1 MHKLKKSL
9 IAIAA
14 AAAVGTSGFFGWRYY
29 ADSHVTPIKV
39 YPFSYV
45 GMTEYWGDSRESYG
59 PVTTD
64 RIQTVYLSD
73 TQTVSEI
80 LVKKDQQVKKGDLL
94 MRFDTTLSQLEVERK
109 ELAIQKN
116 QMDLEEAQKELQ
128 RISWMVPMGTPPT
141 EPETEPPQ
149 PTAPAYKVFAQGDY
163 EAYKTTLS
171 ATINDVIYQ
180 TKDAYFNLLFAFEN
194 RRVAEDTVKKFEM
207 FYNQAKAFE

>member
-29 ADSHVTPIKV
+29 ADSHVPPIKV

-45 GMTEYWGDSRESYG
+45 GMTEYWGNNRESYG

-64 RIQTVYLSD
+64 RIQTVYLSN

-109 ELAIQKN
+109 ELAIQKTRWIWRKPKRN
-116 QMDLEEAQKELQ
+116 CSASAGWFPWE
-128 RISWMVPMGTPPT
+128 R
-141 EPETEPPQ
+141 PPQ
-149 PTAPAYKVFAQGDY
+149 SRRRSRPSQPHRPIRCLPRGTMKPTKQPVMTAPPRSRP
-163 EAYKTTLS
+163 LS
-171 ATINDVIYQ
+171 AG
-180 TKDAYFNLLFAFEN
+180 L
-194 RRVAEDTVKKFEM
+194 RRER
-207 FYNQAKAFE
+207 

>member
-94 MRFDTTLSQLEVERK
+94 MRFDTTLSQL
-109 ELAIQKN
+109 
-116 QMDLEEAQKELQ
+116 
-128 RISWMVPMGTPPT
+128 
-141 EPETEPPQ
+141 
-149 PTAPAYKVFAQGDY
+149 
-163 EAYKTTLS
+163 
-171 ATINDVIYQ
+171 
-180 TKDAYFNLLFAFEN
+180 
-194 RRVAEDTVKKFEM
+194 
-207 FYNQAKAFE
+207 

>member
-45 GMTEYWGDSRESYG
+45 GMTEYWGNSRESYG
-59 PVTTD
+59 SVTTD
-64 RIQTVYLSD
+64 RIQTVYLSN

-109 ELAIQKN
+109 ELEIQKN

-128 RISWMVPMGTPPT
+128 RISWMVPMGTPPQSRRRSR
-141 EPETEPPQ
+141 PGQ
-149 PTAPAYKVFAQGDY
+149 PRRPIRCLPRGTMKPTKQPVMTAPPRSRP
-163 EAYKTTLS
+163 LS
-171 ATINDVIYQ
+171 AG
-180 TKDAYFNLLFAFEN
+180 L
-194 RRVAEDTVKKFEM
+194 RRER
-207 FYNQAKAFE
+207 

>member
-80 LVKKDQQVKKGDLL
+80 LVKKDQQVKKGDLIGYVGNTGYSFGNHL
-94 MRFDTTLSQLEVERK
+94 HLELRVNGNRTNPLSY
-109 ELAIQKN
+109 I
-116 QMDLEEAQKELQ
+116 
-128 RISWMVPMGTPPT
+128 PH
-141 EPETEPPQ
+141 
-149 PTAPAYKVFAQGDY
+149 
-163 EAYKTTLS
+163 
-171 ATINDVIYQ
+171 
-180 TKDAYFNLLFAFEN
+180 
-194 RRVAEDTVKKFEM
+194 
-207 FYNQAKAFE
+207 

>member
-29 ADSHVTPIKV
+29 ADSHVPPIKV

-45 GMTEYWGDSRESYG
+45 GMTEYWGNNRESYG
-59 PVTTD
+59 SVTTD
-64 RIQTVYLSD
+64 RIQTVYLSN

-109 ELAIQKN
+109 ELEIQKN

-141 EPETEPPQ
+141 EPETEPPR

-163 EAYKTTLS
+163 EAYKKAGHYGTSKES
-171 ATINDVIYQ
+171 A
-180 TKDAYFNLLFAFEN
+180 FFCWLME
-194 RRVAEDTVKKFEM
+194 
-207 FYNQAKAFE
+207 